1 MTREQF
7 INEKQ
12 NAGEEII
19 DVPVLTTKQMIFSF
33 FENHE
38 RLQKR
43 FFEIKTECQSEI
55 DSIKSDISTL
65 YNEKKEAFAVDSEQ
79 ELIEAILKEADNN
92 IIVNLLSAAIMTN
105 LETGVDIE
113 EEMIN
118 LCNKE
123 LFVTIYQEAVSTLM
137 KGLLAKSIT
146 DFIIDNVPKEIF
158 GGLSS

>member
-19 DVPVLTTKQMIFSF
+19 DVPVLTTKELIFSF
-33 FENHE
+33 LENHE

-65 YNEKKEAFAVDSEQ
+65 YNEKKEAFAVDSEE
-79 ELIEAILKEADNN
+79 ELIEGILKEADGN
-92 IIVNLLSAAIMTN
+92 IITNLLSAAIMTN
-105 LETGVDIE
+105 LETGIDIE

-123 LFVTIYQEAVSTLM
+123 FFVVIYQETVLTLM
-137 KGLLAKSIT
+137 KGLFAKSIT
-146 DFIIDNVPKEIF
+146 ELIMDNVPKEIF